1 MRPVHPDL
9 ALRHGFLNDSCDV
22 LDYLLLH
29 RLHLREYLF
38 DGVSE
43 LQNLKVQLVV
53 DVILILNLHILLH
66 QHEAPVAL
74 IGQRCRH
81 LIFKSLHHMNE
92 FVG

>member
-1 MRPVHPDL
+1 MRPIYPDL

-43 LQNLKVQLVV
+43 LQNLKVQLIVH
-53 DVILILNLHILLH
+53 VILILNLHILLH
-66 QHEAPVAL
+66 QHEAPVTL
-74 IGQRCRH
+74 IGQSRH
-81 LIFKSLHHMNE
+81 LMFKSLHHMNE